1 LPGLFGIYETG
12 RRSLLAYQSAMST
25 VGHNVANAATPGF
38 RRQRVDLQ
46 ATMPVRDLFGSI
58 GTGVTLNNVQRVE
71 DRFLEMAVRREIP
84 VLAGFTARAG
94 LLAQAESAFGEPSD
108 GGITTLLDDFYGAWD
123 DLASN
128 PEDAA
133 VRGTV
138 VRTGVTLV
146 DAVRASRARL
156 EQQAASVDGEIGRT
170 LDDANRVLTDLAH
183 VNQAILTAEREG
195 RVPPD
200 LEDRRDLLL
209 DAAAELVGATSQV
222 NEDGT
227 ATVWVAERVVLQR
240 GETLELSFRAENGS
254 VDRKLRIEGRELLPE
269 EVDGRIGGLVRARD
283 EDIRGAMR
291 RLDEFAVRIARD
303 VNAIHRTGTDQHGRP
318 AGDFF
323 VMDDIVGN
331 DGVDRAAEAIRV
343 ARPLLDDSM
352 KVAAGRTG
360 EPGDGSLAL
369 DLAALRNDPAGATGM
384 LQTLVVD
391 LGSRSREAMDVLE
404 GQQLVVDSY
413 LAQRESVSGVSLDE
427 EAANLMRFQ
436 RSYEAAA
443 RVLSTADDMVRTI
456 LEL

>member
-1 LPGLFGIYETG
+1 MPGLFGIYETG

-46 ATMPVRDLFGSI
+46 ATSPVRDLFGAI

-84 VLAGFTARAG
+84 VLAGLTARADM
-94 LLAQAESAFGEPSD
+94 LAQAESAFGEPSD
-108 GGITTLLDDFYGAWD
+108 GGLTTLLDDFYGAWD

-138 VRTGVTLV
+138 VRVGATLV
-146 DAVRASRARL
+146 DAVRASRTRL
-156 EQQAASVDGEIGRT
+156 ERQAASTDGEIGRA
-170 LDDANRVLTDLAH
+170 LDDANRVLGELAG
-183 VNQAILTAEREG
+183 VNQAILTAERQG
-195 RVPPD
+195 RIPPD

-209 DAAAELVGATSQV
+209 DVAAELVGATSQV
-222 NEDGT
+222 NDDGT
-227 ATVWVAERVVLQR
+227 ATVWMAERVVLQR
-240 GETLELSFRAENGS
+240 GETLALTFETEAGS
-254 VDRKLRIEGRELLPE
+254 PERRLRIEGRELRPG

-283 EDIRGAMR
+283 EDIGGAIR
-291 RLDEFAVRIARD
+291 RLDEFAARLARD
-303 VNAIHRTGTDQHGRP
+303 VNAVHRGGTDQHGHP

-323 VMDDIVGN
+323 EMADIVGR

-343 ARPLLDDSM
+343 AKPLRDDAM
-352 KVAAGRTG
+352 RVAAGRTG
-360 EPGDGSLAL
+360 NPGDGSLAL
-369 DLAALRNDPAGATGM
+369 DLAALRNDPAGASGM
-384 LQTLVVD
+384 LQHLVVD
-391 LGSRSREAMDVLE
+391 LGSRSREAQDVLE
-404 GQQLVVDSY
+404 GQQLVVESF

>member
-1 LPGLFGIYETG
+1 
-12 RRSLLAYQSAMST
+12 MST

-46 ATMPVRDLFGSI
+46 ATPPVRDLFGAI

-84 VLAGFTARAG
+84 VLAGFTARAD
-94 LLAQAESAFGEPSD
+94 LLAQAESAFGEPSE
-108 GGITTLLDDFYGAWD
+108 GGLTTLLDDFYGAWD
-123 DLASN
+123 DLASS

-138 VRTGVTLV
+138 VQTGATLV

-156 EQQAASVDGEIGRT
+156 EHQAASVDGEIGRA
-170 LDDANRVLTDLAH
+170 LDDANRVLTDLAA
-183 VNQAILTAEREG
+183 VNQAILTAERQG
-195 RVPPD
+195 RIPPD

-209 DAAAELVGATSQV
+209 DAAAEIVGATSQV
-222 NEDGT
+222 NDDGT

-240 GETLELSFRAENGS
+240 GETLRLSFETENGS
-254 VDRKLRIEGRELLPE
+254 AERRLRIEGRELRPE
-269 EVDGRIGGLVRARD
+269 EVDGRIGGLVRTRD
-283 EDIRGAMR
+283 EDLRGAIR
-291 RLDEFAVRIARD
+291 RLDELAARLVRD
-303 VNAIHRTGTDQHGRP
+303 VNAIHREGRDRNGRP

-331 DGVDRAAEAIRV
+331 DGVDRAAEAVRV
-343 ARPLLDDSM
+343 AGPLLDDASR
-352 KVAAGRTG
+352 VAAGRSG
-360 EPGDGSLAL
+360 EPGDGTLAL
-369 DLAALRNDPAGATGM
+369 DLAALRNDPAGVSGM
-384 LQTLVVD
+384 LQDLVVD
-391 LGSRSREAMDVLE
+391 VGSRSREAMDVLE
-404 GQQLVVDSY
+404 GQQLVVDSF
-413 LAQRESVSGVSLDE
+413 LAQREAVSGVSLDE

-443 RVLSTADDMVRTI
+443 RVLTTADDMVRTI